1 SNFAVDANRSYFVIY
16 ISRLDD
22 ENSYTYASL
31 FSMNRSSATSSA
43 NQNSYGWRKAG
54 NLWNATRGTNYTH
67 TSVERTYGIG
77 IAVLPN
83 TTTTDQQQYINSLP
97 SSFNGRTLETTAQPS
112 ILGNSNVGTGTN
124 DYFFGE

>member
-1 SNFAVDANRSYFVIY
+1 KFKKSAMNYHSAVDFYFLDSDEGGPSDANNRRRKLQTTSNFAVDANRSYFVIY

-83 TTTTDQQQYINSLP
+83 T
-97 SSFNGRTLETTAQPS
+97 
-112 ILGNSNVGTGTN
+112 
-124 DYFFGE
+124 